1 MAITFSGGIHVDGC
15 KGTNKK
21 PIEDMPAPEF
31 VALPLQQHIGAPVKA
46 IVAKGDTVAM
56 GQVIARSDAALSCP
70 VHASVSGT
78 VERIETR
85 NSYMGA
91 GKTEFVVIKN
101 DGEYRLCED
110 IKPYEKKITEIT
122 CDEVVN
128 LVREAGISGMG
139 GATFPAYAKIQSAA
153 GKAKEIIVNCAE
165 CEPFITA
172 NHRLLLEHPMD
183 VINGVKILLI
193 ALGLKKA
200 TFAIEDNKKNA
211 AKVLEE
217 LVSDD
222 EMFSVKLLKT
232 KYPQGDERQIVY
244 ALNGVEIPTGK
255 LPADV
260 GCVIFNAETCAA
272 IYHAVVEGMPLIA
285 RTVTI
290 DGDCIAEPKNL
301 RIPLGTSYRD
311 VIEYCGGIK
320 GELSKIINGGPMMG
334 AAQWDLDATVTKGTS
349 ALLFFSDKY
358 EKKTSPRCIHCG
370 KCVSVCPMHL
380 TPLYLALFS
389 EAGKLDDCLSYNIM
403 SCMECGSCSF
413 ICPGNVPIVQYI
425 REAKDKIKARPK
437 PLA

>member
-21 PIEDMPAPEF
+21 PIEDMTAPEF

-46 IVAKGDTVAM
+46 VVAKGDTVKM
-56 GQVIARSDAALSCP
+56 GQVIGRNDNALSCP
-70 VHASVSGT
+70 VHASISGT
-78 VERIETR
+78 VERIEVR
-85 NSYMGA
+85 NSYNGP
-91 GKTEFVVIKN
+91 GKTEFVIIKN
-101 DGEYRLCED
+101 DGLYELCD
-110 IKPYEKKITEIT
+110 TIKPLEKKVTELT
-122 CDEVVN
+122 CEEVVDM
-128 LVREAGISGMG
+128 VREAGISGMG
-139 GATFPAYAKIQSAA
+139 GATFPAYAKIQSAV
-153 GKAKEIIVNCAE
+153 GKAKEIIINCAE

-172 NHRLLLEHPMD
+172 NHRLLLERPMD

-222 EMFSVKLLKT
+222 SMFSVKLLKT

-244 ALNGVEIPTGK
+244 ALNHVQIPTGK

-272 IYHAVVEGMPLIA
+272 IYHAVVDGMPLIS
-285 RTVTI
+285 RVVTI
-290 DGDCIAEPKNL
+290 DGDCINESKNL

-320 GELSKIINGGPMMG
+320 GELSKLINGGPMMG
-334 AAQWDLDATVTKGTS
+334 SAQWDLDATVTKGTS
-349 ALLFFSDKY
+349 ALLFFSNKY
-358 EKKTSPRCIHCG
+358 EKKTEPCCIHCG

-380 TPLYLALFS
+380 EPVYLSLFS
-389 EAGKLDDCLSYNIM
+389 KASELDKCLDYNIM

-425 REAKDKIKARPK
+425 REAKDKIKAK
-437 PLA
+437 GQK

>member
-15 KGTNKK
+15 KGTNTKA
-21 PIEDMPAPEF
+21 IENMPAPEF
-31 VALPLQQHIGAPVKA
+31 VALPLQQHIGAPVQA
-46 IVAKGDTVAM
+46 IVNKGDYVKM
-56 GQVIARSDAALSCP
+56 GQVIGRNDNALSCP
-70 VHASVSGT
+70 VHASVSGI

-85 NSYMGA
+85 NSYVGA

-101 DGEYRLCED
+101 DGEYTLCD
-110 IKPYEKKITEIT
+110 SITPLEKKVTELT
-122 CDEVVN
+122 CDEVVH

-139 GATFPAYAKIQSAA
+139 GATFPAYAKIQSAV
-153 GKAKEIIVNCAE
+153 GKAREIIINCAE

-172 NHRLLLEHPMD
+172 NHRLLLEQPMD

-217 LVSDD
+217 LCCDD

-244 ALNGVEIPTGK
+244 ALNGVQIPTGK

-272 IYHAVVEGMPLIA
+272 IYHAVVDGMPLIS
-285 RTVTI
+285 RIVTI
-290 DGDCIAEPKNL
+290 DGDCIKESKNL
-301 RIPLGTSYRD
+301 RIPLGTAYRD
-311 VIEYCGGIK
+311 VIDYCGGVT
-320 GELSKIINGGPMMG
+320 EDLSKVINGGPMMG
-334 AAQWDLDATVTKGTS
+334 SAQWDLDATVTKGTS
-349 ALLFFSDKY
+349 ALLFFSAKY
-358 EKKTSPRCIHCG
+358 EKKAQPCCIHCG

-380 TPLYLALFS
+380 EPVYLALF
-389 EAGKLDDCLSYNIM
+389 AGAGELDKCLEYNLM

-437 PLA
+437 K

>member
-31 VALPLQQHIGAPVKA
+31 IALPLQQHIGAPVKA
-46 IVAKGDTVAM
+46 IVAKGDTVGM
-56 GQVIARSDAALSCP
+56 GQVIARNDAALSCP

-172 NHRLLLEHPMD
+172 NHRLLLERPMD

-244 ALNGVEIPTGK
+244 ALNGVEIRRCRLCYLQRRDLRGG
-255 LPADV
+255 LSRRGRGHAAD
-260 GCVIFNAETCAA
+260 CPHRDDRRRLYRRAEEPS
-272 IYHAVVEGMPLIA
+272 YSA
-285 RTVTI
+285 R
-290 DGDCIAEPKNL
+290 NL
-301 RIPLGTSYRD
+301 L
-311 VIEYCGGIK
+311 
-320 GELSKIINGGPMMG
+320 
-334 AAQWDLDATVTKGTS
+334 
-349 ALLFFSDKY
+349 
-358 EKKTSPRCIHCG
+358 PRCHRILRRYQGRAFQDHQRRSHDG
-370 KCVSVCPMHL
+370 RGAV
-380 TPLYLALFS
+380 
-389 EAGKLDDCLSYNIM
+389 
-403 SCMECGSCSF
+403 GS
-413 ICPGNVPIVQYI
+413 
-425 REAKDKIKARPK
+425 
-437 PLA
+437 